1 MNLDLGHK
9 PASASGRFFWAT
21 GWQFLLKSFD
31 RNVVMSTEHVLD
43 RGVSTEMQKSQWQS
57 SHRPDPMLDA
67 PFTAFALFIL
77 LWICLGASGIV
88 LGVAEGWIK

>member
-1 MNLDLGHK
+1 MTPDHEG
-9 PASASGRFFWAT
+9 
-21 GWQFLLKSFD
+21 
-31 RNVVMSTEHVLD
+31 STQL
-43 RGVSTEMQKSQWQS
+43 QKAQWEAN
-57 SHRPDPMLDA
+57 HRPDPMLDA

>member
-1 MNLDLGHK
+1 MTSDHEG
-9 PASASGRFFWAT
+9 
-21 GWQFLLKSFD
+21 
-31 RNVVMSTEHVLD
+31 STQL
-43 RGVSTEMQKSQWQS
+43 QKAQWEANN
-57 SHRPDPMLDA
+57 RPDPMLDA